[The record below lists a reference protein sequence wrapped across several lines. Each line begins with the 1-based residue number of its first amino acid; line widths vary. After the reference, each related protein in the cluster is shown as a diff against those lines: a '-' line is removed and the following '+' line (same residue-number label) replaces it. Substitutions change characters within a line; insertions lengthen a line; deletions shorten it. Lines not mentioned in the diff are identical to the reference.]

1 MWGSNIRT
9 KGAGVKTL
17 ESVVERELQQLLR
30 PRNFYSLCSTEDSA
44 AIRST
49 RIRRADHEMWQSVL
63 PAQLEDV
70 DLVLADLGASTGHGD
85 MYIQSALHAHMRLLE
100 LPGLKALQERMFHLD
115 LNRLKTIDSVL
126 CKIDANNREHLAVID
141 AELTEYLTPTRP
153 NQTLPTAHAIRTRLN
168 AIIQT
173 LDDSVSDD
181 DTPEKKN
188 EGHFSVYI
196 DGNQGFI
203 EVITDAVTAHEIN
216 ERVRQHAASQNIS
229 HPEAFNQLV
238 RGEAVTNVTLNVY
251 RAKDTPGAPSWI
263 PGVGW
268 TSPDT
273 AEQLTGAATEIR
285 DMDDIR
291 DKVSAAYATP
301 ADIRAVVIGRDG
313 SCSYPGCTLPGI
325 RTQMDHRVDF
335 ADGGPT
341 TAANLSALCQRHHN
355 IKTDGRVR
363 YIIDPHTQEKYWLF
377 ENGRWVID
385 EPTGPLAPKQRHWVQ
400 TVEQRTQN
408 RRERIR
414 MESQARRVRE
424 KQKRP
429 PPS

>member
-1 MWGSNIRT
+1 MD
-9 KGAGVKTL
+9 TL
-17 ESVVERELQQLLR
+17 DTVQSVVERELEQLLR
-30 PRNFYSLCSTEDSA
+30 PMNFYSLCSSSDPT
-44 AIRST
+44 AIHGT

-63 PAQLEDV
+63 PAQLEDI
-70 DLVLADLGASTGHGD
+70 DLILADLGASTGHGD
-85 MYIQSALHAHMRLLE
+85 MYIQSALYAHMRLLE
-100 LPGLKALQERMFHLD
+100 LPGLKELQERMFHLD

-126 CKIDANNREHLAVID
+126 CKIDGNNREHLAVID
-141 AELTEYLTPTRP
+141 TELTDYLTPSRP

-188 EGHFSVYI
+188 GGHYSVYI
-196 DGNQGFI
+196 DGDRGFI

-216 ERVRQHAASQNIS
+216 ERVRQHAASHNIS

-238 RGEAVTNVTLNVY
+238 RGEGVTNITLNVY

-263 PGVGW
+263 SGVGW

-273 AEQLTGAATEIR
+273 AEQLAGEATVIR
-285 DMDDIR
+285 DMDEIG
-291 DKVSAAYATP
+291 DKVSGAYTTP

-313 SCSYPGCTLPGI
+313 SCAYPGCSRPGL

-341 TAANLSALCQRHHN
+341 TATNLSALCQKHHN

-385 EPTGPLAPKQRHWVQ
+385 EPTGPLARKQRHWVQ
-400 TVEQRTQN
+400 TVKQRTQN

-414 MESQARRVRE
+414 TESQARRAQEVCKE
-424 KQKRP
+424 Q

>member
-1 MWGSNIRT
+1 MET
-9 KGAGVKTL
+9 V
-17 ESVVERELQQLLR
+17 ESVVERELEQLLR
-30 PRNFYSLCSTEDSA
+30 PKHFYSLCSPEDPA

-63 PAQLEDV
+63 PAQIEDV
-70 DLVLADLGASTGHGD
+70 DLVLADLSASTGHGER
-85 MYIQSALHAHMRLLE
+85 YIQSALYAHMRLLE

-126 CKIDANNREHLAVID
+126 CKIDANNQEHLAVLD
-141 AELTEYLTPTRP
+141 AELTDYLTPTRP
-153 NQTLPTAHAIRTRLN
+153 NQALPTPHAIRTRLN

-188 EGHFSVYI
+188 GGHFSVYI
-196 DGNQGFI
+196 DGDQGFI

-216 ERVRQHAASQNIS
+216 ERVRQHAASHDLS
-229 HPEAFNQLV
+229 YPEAFNQLV
-238 RGEAVTNVTLNVY
+238 RGEGVTNVTLNVY

-263 PGVGW
+263 SGVDW

-273 AEQLTGAATEIR
+273 AEQLASEATEIR
-285 DMDDIR
+285 DMDEIY
-291 DKVSAAYATP
+291 DKVSQAYATP

-313 SCSYPGCTLPGI
+313 SCSYPGCAHPGI

-341 TAANLSALCQRHHN
+341 TAANLTALCQRHHN

-414 MESQARRVRE
+414 TESQARRE
-424 KQKRP
+424 KERQNQP
-429 PPS
+429 PPPDPGEGEEPPPF